1 MLASTHHTF
10 IMRWSTAALLVVSVG
25 ADQVKYPIIK
35 AWTKHIAKSESDTML
50 TREPRNAHNHAQQ
63 NGYGAPEK
71 EEEVVDLHNKEF
83 CVDVSTFQEVVWVE
97 RDGEM
102 CKTDFVKQCEQ
113 KSENVCADVTET
125 RCQVSSNILIIL
137 LMCKCKQLIIYV
149 GLTNHIL
156 KCQLGLNR

>member
-1 MLASTHHTF
+1 
-10 IMRWSTAALLVVSVG
+10 MRWSAAAILIMSVG

-35 AWTKHIAKSESDTML
+35 AWTKHIAKSDNDTGL
-50 TREPRNAHNHAQQ
+50 TREARNAHGHGGASQS
-63 NGYGAPEK
+63 GYGAPA
-71 EEEVVDLHNKEF
+71 EEVVDLHNKEF

-125 RCQVSSNILIIL
+125 RCQVSSNIIFIL
-137 LMCKCKQLIIYV
+137 LMRFDQLSNV
-149 GLTNHIL
+149 LSASN
-156 KCQLGLNR
+156 

>member
-1 MLASTHHTF
+1 MGSTYYTF

-125 RCQVSSNILIIL
+125 RCQVSSNTLIIL
-137 LMCKCKQLIIYV
+137 HMCFYQLLPKCSARV
-149 GLTNHIL
+149 
-156 KCQLGLNR
+156 

>member
-1 MLASTHHTF
+1 MASTDHTI
-10 IMRWSTAALLVVSVG
+10 IMRWSAAAILIMSVG

-35 AWTKHIAKSESDTML
+35 AWTKHIAKSDNDTGL
-50 TREPRNAHNHAQQ
+50 TREARNAHGHGGASQS
-63 NGYGAPEK
+63 GYGAPA
-71 EEEVVDLHNKEF
+71 EEVVDLHNKEF

-125 RCQVSSNILIIL
+125 RCQVSSNIIFIL
-137 LMCKCKQLIIYV
+137 LTCIGQLPNV
-149 GLTNHIL
+149 LSVSN
-156 KCQLGLNR
+156 